1 MLVSR
6 LILTLSLPGMII
18 IKLFFIIYIIFLC
31 HSMVLVFCKFIL
43 YSLEFDFRKYMS
55 NSFTSFHFIIFS
67 VFHLLTS
74 YLPIICHT
82 SKIDLIYLNENFNN
96 LCYFYDKN
104 NIPKNAFFFNV
115 LLFDFTRIILLNC
128 IFISITFY
136 FFYLTIIDLVL
147 LLSGYYSMK

>member
-1 MLVSR
+1 
-6 LILTLSLPGMII
+6 MIT
-18 IKLFFIIYIIFLC
+18 IKLFFIINIIFLC

-43 YSLEFDFRKYMS
+43 LTLISENICRTV
-55 NSFTSFHFIIFS
+55 SFLFILFIIFS

-74 YLPIICHT
+74 YLPIICYT
-82 SKIDLIYLNENFNN
+82 LKIKLICLNDHFSN

-104 NIPKNAFFFNV
+104 NIPKNAFFFYV

-128 IFISITFY
+128 IFISTTFY
-136 FFYLTIIDLVL
+136 FIYLTILDLVL